1 MPAATGPAAAVP
13 LSGLPAGRG
22 STPLRVQIV
31 RRMQQV
37 QGNRF
42 VQRYLARDHAL
53 QRQPE
58 TAGATTPSAPL
69 PIDQAAQTQ
78 ATNWQP
84 QHAHAYENPN
94 LLPIIYTHRDEM
106 LQRFLQ
112 LYRRLDA
119 QDVSRLP
126 ESEREAP
133 LNTARQQIQDEITRL
148 GALQA
153 GGDADAQAQIDTL
166 RGLLERGQGTG
177 RQALEMARTWAG
189 RSVTDLHGP
198 ELLAQVQAQFG
209 LSNVPAWARPIIL
222 EYGGMRYQSGHG
234 TWVPPQELL
243 WQIIVNT
250 PSPDRPANFAD
261 SRAGRQM
268 HREIQGLANE
278 QALGR
283 IQAMRAAGQ
292 IPDGPWHQIVRLT
305 DLRQDTADANWESSR
320 GEEIQAPW
328 NRILRQWRSGQTTAW
343 RAELMRRN
351 ALVTTQVVCNELA
364 EAVAR
369 QRGIRLPGGITANV
383 AVFQRQAEQ
392 AARQAGAGAQ
402 QAEALAQAAQQSGAQ
417 QGATTEGQVA
427 PAEGTGGTQ
436 AAAQAQQ
443 PQAAQPAPSPAPFIV
458 HGPRVGTEHLIPG
471 AALFFLAGSSR
482 GSGGWTANPQPHDRV
497 AIVPG
502 VQYPIPCDTGG
513 SGPCGEGTVIT
524 DGLQQD
530 GWTYHVGADQ
540 IYRSR
545 TTTIP
550 ERPAGRRGRGAAAA
564 QSPPEPQPLPAG
576 EEIRHYMKWSHQAT
590 ILRVSGNT
598 VVTIETTDI
607 GAGVRDRTVASLRSP
622 FVFVAWAPGS

>member
-1 MPAATGPAAAVP
+1 
-13 LSGLPAGRG
+13 
-22 STPLRVQIV
+22 
-31 RRMQQV
+31 MQQV
-37 QGNRF
+37 QGNHF
-42 VQRYLARDHAL
+42 VQRYLARERML

-58 TAGATTPSAPL
+58 TPGTTTPAAPL

-94 LLPIIYTHRDEM
+94 LLPVIYTHRDEM

-119 QDVSRLP
+119 QDISRLP

-133 LNTARQQIQDEITRL
+133 LNTVRQQIQDEITRL
-148 GALQA
+148 GAVQA
-153 GGDADAQAQIDTL
+153 GGDADAQAQVETL
-166 RGLLERGQGTG
+166 RALLQRGQGTG
-177 RQALEMARTWAG
+177 QQALDMARTWAG

-250 PSPDRPANFAD
+250 PSPDRPRDFAD

-268 HREIQGLANE
+268 HREIQALAND

-283 IQAMRAAGQ
+283 IQAMRTAGQ

-305 DLRQDTADANWESSR
+305 DLRQDTADPNWESSR
-320 GEEIQAPW
+320 GEDIPAPW

-364 EAVAR
+364 EAAAR
-369 QRGIRLPGGITANV
+369 QRGIRLPGGITGNV
-383 AVFQRQAEQ
+383 AYFARQAEQ

-402 QAEALAQAAQQSGAQ
+402 QAGAAAQAVQQTAGQ
-417 QGATTEGQVA
+417 QGAATEGQAV

-443 PQAAQPAPSPAPFIV
+443 PQSAQPAPARAPFFV
-458 HGPRVGTEHLIPG
+458 HGPRVTTEQLIPG

-482 GSGGWTANPQPHDRV
+482 SNGWTANPQPHDRV
-497 AIVPG
+497 TIVPG

-513 SGPCGEGTVIT
+513 GGSCGEGTAIT

-530 GWTYHVGADQ
+530 GWTYHVSADQ

-550 ERPAGRRGRGAAAA
+550 QPATRRRGEAAA
-564 QSPPEPQPLPAG
+564 QPAPEPQPLPPG
-576 EEIRHYMKWSHQAT
+576 EEIRHYMRWSHQAT

-607 GAGVRDRTVASLRSP
+607 GAGVRDRTVASLRSS